1 MQRRA
6 RPLIVLAL
14 SGIAVLVMGAAAPL
28 SGDVT
33 ISNPGVG
40 DYAGFHIVVHPD
52 GHASAVDATG
62 KASGELSDQL
72 ASQLFADLRLATNAA
87 QDAKPCAAAAADTNG
102 RVGYTAANAAISIA
116 WQGHNWSSLACAS
129 DTRLVALSS
138 DASAIERALYVQAYR
153 KRPMYVYIGG
163 ATGYAAGTSGATYTS
178 TYPSTSGYGTS
189 FGNYGN
195 NPMSGYPSG
204 TLPNGSLPTT
214 SLSGGLPTSS
224 LSGSSPYSSLPTTSL
239 PSGNLPSSSVFTSL
253 PYIGL

>member
-1 MQRRA
+1 
-6 RPLIVLAL
+6 
-14 SGIAVLVMGAAAPL
+14 MGAAAPQN
-28 SGDVT
+28 SDVT

-40 DYAGFHIVVHPD
+40 DYAGFNIVVHPD

-72 ASQLFADLRLATNAA
+72 ASQLFADLRSATNAT
-87 QDAKPCAAAAADTNG
+87 QDAKPCAAAAADTSG
-102 RVGYTAANAAISIA
+102 RVGYAAANAAISIA
-116 WQGHNWSSLACAS
+116 WQGHKWSSLACAS
-129 DTRLVALSS
+129 DTHLAALSS

-163 ATGYAAGTSGATYTS
+163 ATGYATGTSGVTYTS

-189 FGNYGN
+189 FGNYGS
-195 NPMSGYPSG
+195 NPMGGYPSG
-204 TLPNGSLPTT
+204 SYPSGTLPTT

-239 PSGNLPSSSVFTSL
+239 PSGSLPSSSVFTSL